1 MKFIY
6 WFVPLLITCVIDTYA
21 QKNIFPL
28 PTGKVGIGTDSP
40 TVQLDVRGEFSLGVL
55 SSTGGQAYSI
65 GLTRAGAQLYGITNG
80 LRLGGTLNNA
90 DVAILPNGNVGIGT
104 TSPGLKLDVN
114 GVFRSNGMVTLLGP
128 GTVSEPVN
136 TDKRGLYVDN
146 DVSTSWNL
154 LTLRN
159 VAGTMMT
166 VTGAGNVVIGAN
178 NRPGY
183 KLAVDGTIGARRVK
197 VSQESWADYVFH
209 PDYKFPSIEELE
221 LFIASRR
228 HLPGVP
234 SAEEVE
240 SNGVDLGD
248 MNKILLEKVE
258 ELSLYII
265 SLKKQ
270 LDAQQAQITAL
281 QRQL

>member
-1 MKFIY
+1 MKFIHL
-6 WFVPLLITCVIDTYA
+6 FGPLLITCINTYA

-65 GLTRAGAQLYGITNG
+65 GLTRAGAQLYGVTNG
-80 LRLGGTLNNA
+80 LRLGGTLSNVDA
-90 DVAILPNGNVGIGT
+90 TILPNGNVGIGT
-104 TSPGLKLDVN
+104 VSPVQKLDVN

-128 GTVSEPVN
+128 GTASELN
-136 TDKRGLYVDN
+136 TTTKRGLYIDN
-146 DVSTSWNL
+146 GVSTSWDL

-159 VAGTMMT
+159 DAGTMMT
-166 VTGAGNVVIGAN
+166 ITGAGNVVIGAD

-183 KLAVDGTIGARRVK
+183 KLAVDGTIGARKIK
-197 VSQESWADYVFH
+197 VTQESWADYVFL
-209 PDYKFPSIEELE
+209 PDYKLPTLE
-221 LFIASRR
+221 ALERYVASER

-234 SAEEVE
+234 SAEEVK

-248 MNKILLEKVE
+248 MNRILLEKVE

-281 QRQL
+281 QQQR

>member
-1 MKFIY
+1 MKFIHL
-6 WFVPLLITCVIDTYA
+6 FGPLLITCVNTYA

-28 PTGKVGIGTDSP
+28 PAGKVGIGTDSP

-65 GLTRAGAQLYGITNG
+65 GLTRAGAQLYGATGNG
-80 LRLGGTLNNA
+80 LRLGGSLSNA
-90 DVAILPNGNVGIGT
+90 DVTILPNGNVGIGT
-104 TSPGLKLDVN
+104 VSIGQKLDVN
-114 GVFRSNGMVTLLGP
+114 GIFRSNGMVTLLGP
-128 GTVSEPVN
+128 GTASEPAN

-178 NRPGY
+178 NRQGY

-197 VSQESWADYVFH
+197 VTQESWADYVFL
-209 PDYKFPSIEELE
+209 PDYKLPSIEELE
-221 LFIASRR
+221 RYVTSKG

-234 SAEEVE
+234 SAEEVK

-281 QRQL
+281 QRQR

>member
-1 MKFIY
+1 MKFIHL
-6 WFVPLLITCVIDTYA
+6 FGPLLITCINTYA

-65 GLTRAGAQLYGITNG
+65 GLTRAGAQLYGVTTNG
-80 LRLGGTLNNA
+80 LRLGGTLSNVDA
-90 DVAILPNGNVGIGT
+90 AILPNGNVGIGT
-104 TSPGLKLDVN
+104 VSPVQKLDVN

-128 GTVSEPVN
+128 GTASELN
-136 TDKRGLYVDN
+136 TTTKRGLYIDN
-146 DVSTSWNL
+146 GVSTSWDL

-159 VAGTMMT
+159 DAGTMMR
-166 VTGAGNVVIGAN
+166 VTGAGNVVIGAD

-183 KLAVDGTIGARRVK
+183 KLAVDGTIGARKVK
-197 VSQESWADYVFH
+197 VTQESWADYVFL
-209 PDYKFPSIEELE
+209 PDYKLPTLE
-221 LFIASRR
+221 ALERYVASER

-234 SAEEVE
+234 SAEEVK

-248 MNKILLEKVE
+248 MNRILLEKVE

-281 QRQL
+281 QQQR